1 MSTKI
6 LIFVILNFMSMYYVY
21 TLAEPTTNEIR
32 YVGITTN
39 LNVRLI
45 SHLTSFT
52 ESNPKCEWVVGLR
65 QKGLKPIMNVID
77 TANNKKEAL
86 LKESDLI
93 ITYKKQGLNLLNVN
107 YRKLYYKYDLEGNLL
122 DIVSS
127 LRQDG
132 YKVRI
137 DRLTHNGI
145 VWNDEPIFPKWKL
158 EKLKESKA
166 VNRKEIHQYT
176 KDGIFVNTFEGVREA
191 HRITN
196 IDHRSISACATF
208 RRPSAGGYVW
218 RYEKQISY
226 GAFNKYNKS

>member
-6 LIFVILNFMSMYYVY
+6 LIFVILNFINMYYVY
-21 TLAEPTTNEIR
+21 ALADPTTNRIR

-45 SHLTSFT
+45 SHLTTFT
-52 ESNPKCEWVVGLR
+52 ESNPKCEWVVELR
-65 QKGLKPIMNVID
+65 GKGLKPIMNVID
-77 TANNKKEAL
+77 TAENKKEAL
-86 LKESDLI
+86 KKESDLI
-93 ITYKKQGLNLLNVN
+93 ITYKKQGFDLLNVN

-127 LRQDG
+127 IRQDG

-145 VWNDEPIFPKWKL
+145 VWNDEPVFPKWKL

-218 RYEKQISY
+218 RYEKR
-226 GAFNKYNKS
+226 